1 MILDSALKVLRIV
14 LGENHTT
21 TQCQCVT
28 SWAEGAAPNIFQPGN
43 TNIATNDTTPVIVVG
58 APSGA
63 GRYRDVREVRVN
75 NTDTV
80 THTITLQLYD
90 GSTAWPIAPSKV
102 SVLAGGAFVYTPE
115 AGITVVT
122 PTTAATGI
130 AVVDGNGTTV
140 TGVTSLTL
148 VGPTVTGSTP
158 NATATLVPR
167 GYIDGCTIT
176 VASTTTFTVAAG
188 QTTSSDNTTVMNL
201 ASALTKS
208 SAGTWVAGNNQ
219 NGLDTGT
226 IANSTWYHAF
236 LIFNPTTLVTDV
248 LFSTSP
254 SSPSLPSGFTKFRR
268 VGSLLTDASAHFIT
282 FIQNGDRFD
291 WAVPVTNVSGLIG
304 VTTAQTYTLTTP
316 TGVVTEAILSGN
328 YTDNT
333 TSASIIYLSSLGQT
347 DVAAS
352 ASAFTTQGVTTGI
365 ATYSGLRIETNTSSQ
380 IRARTSSTTS
390 SVLIDTNGWID
401 RRGRG

>member
-1 MILDSALKVLRIV
+1 MILDSTSKVLRIV

-21 TQCQCVT
+21 TQCQCVA
-28 SWAEGAAPNIFQPGN
+28 SWAEGAAPNIFEPGN

-102 SVLAGGAFVYTPE
+102 SVVAGGAFVYTPE
-115 AGITVVT
+115 AGISVVT
-122 PTTAATGI
+122 PTPSATSI
-130 AVVDGNGTTV
+130 TVVDGNGTTV

-148 VGPTVTGSTP
+148 AGPTVTGSTP

-226 IANSTWYHAF
+226 VANSTWYHVF
-236 LIFNPTTLVTDV
+236 VIFNPTTLVTDV

-268 VGSLLTDASAHFIT
+268 VGSLLTGASTAPFVSYV
-282 FIQNGDRFD
+282 QNGDRFD
-291 WAVPVTNVSGLIG
+291 WLVPVTSIS
-304 VTTAQTYTLTTP
+304 
-316 TGVVTEAILSGN
+316 GVVGNTTGHLSALQTPLGVITEGILSGEMV
-328 YTDNT
+328 D
-333 TSASIIYLSSLGQT
+333 SGSGILYLSNPAQT

-352 ASAFTTQGVTTGI
+352 SSALIAQGASSAFG
-365 ATYSGLRIETNTSSQ
+365 ARIQTDTSSN
-380 IRARTSSTTS
+380 IRYRVSTTTANIL
-390 SVLIDTNGWID
+390 VNTNGYID
-401 RRGRG
+401 RRGKS